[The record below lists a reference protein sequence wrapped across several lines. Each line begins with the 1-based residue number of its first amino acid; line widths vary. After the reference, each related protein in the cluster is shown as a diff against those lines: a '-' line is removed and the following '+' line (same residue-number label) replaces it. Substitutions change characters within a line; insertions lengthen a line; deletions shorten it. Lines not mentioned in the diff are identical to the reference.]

1 MLSDRI
7 HKFLLTSLLGAG
19 NLNTQLL
26 IQGTSLDT
34 QNWNLELFPLLY
46 WDLTSHTDE
55 FNCDVNGIETPV

>member
-34 QNWNLELFPLLY
+34 QNWNLELLPLLY